1 MFTEGIYMTK
11 VELEKCITEYGS
23 EIFSFCRYLTGSV
36 QEGEELYQDVFLRA
50 LELENGG
57 RRGDNPKS
65 YLISIAINLWKN
77 RRRKY
82 AWRRRILPMDSL
94 EGMKEVY
101 GELPATGIEE
111 VFQPEEMALSREQA
125 EMVRGQLSALPEKY
139 KLALYLYFS
148 AELSIK
154 EMAVCLKIPEG
165 TVKSRLYKAKQ
176 LMKERLEDL
185 L

>member
-1 MFTEGIYMTK
+1 
-11 VELEKCITEYGS
+11 
-23 EIFSFCRYLTGSV
+23 
-36 QEGEELYQDVFLRA
+36 
-50 LELENGG
+50 
-57 RRGDNPKS
+57 
-65 YLISIAINLWKN
+65 
-77 RRRKY
+77 
-82 AWRRRILPMDSL
+82 MDSL

-139 KLALYLYFS
+139 KMALYLYFS